1 MPSVHLHPPIAEFI
15 RERVGEFDLISPSR
29 KALLNQLADYVQ
41 SNSLQ
46 NEVGGKGVQL
56 TFLCTH
62 NSRRSHLSQ
71 IWAKVAADYYE
82 VSDVTTFSGGTETTA
97 MNERIVASLER
108 TGFQIQS
115 SEETTEN
122 PNFLVSYANNAEPLE
137 CFSKVYNEPPN
148 PSEHYAAIMTC
159 SSADQAC
166 PIVPGCDLRLPIRYE
181 DPKVADGKVNEKA
194 TYDERSR
201 QICREMLYAMS
212 RVMK

>member
-1 MPSVHLHPPIAEFI
+1 MPSFHLHPPIAEFI

-29 KALLNQLADYVQ
+29 KSLLNQLADYVQ

-71 IWAKVAADYYE
+71 IWAKVAADHYD
-82 VSDVTTFSGGTETTA
+82 VPDVTTFSGGTETTA

-166 PIVPGCDLRLPIRYE
+166 PVVPGCDLRLPIR
-181 DPKVADGKVNEKA
+181 
-194 TYDERSR
+194 
-201 QICREMLYAMS
+201 
-212 RVMK
+212 